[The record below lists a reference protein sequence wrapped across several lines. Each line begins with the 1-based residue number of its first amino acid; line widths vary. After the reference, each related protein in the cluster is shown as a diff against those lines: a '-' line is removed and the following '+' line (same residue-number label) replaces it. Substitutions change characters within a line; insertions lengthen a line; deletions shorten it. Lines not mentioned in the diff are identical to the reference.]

1 MGAAAMI
8 HSDRDEA
15 AAFHESSVKV
25 NYPDLDTAKLLMA
38 LLVVEIHTRP
48 LEALDILE
56 RVIEGIDVVAVPF
69 FFIASAFLCFRGLS
83 EVDFSDSSSCA
94 SIRVRKTTFKLLEL
108 YLIWTV
114 LYLPITIFGDL
125 LYGKDLMHGLLAFVR
140 QTLFVGE
147 NFCSWPL
154 WYLLAGFVAFALVYC
169 CLRSGMALKRVV
181 GLSFLFL
188 LAGYF
193 IMVVAEWSDAPRAIA
208 IPVGIYEKLFVN
220 TRNGLFEG
228 FFYVALGAFFGT
240 KHAHF
245 EATPVVCLLIGLIF
259 GVVGCIFINA
269 NAHLPFCACAGACL
283 FLLSIKRCGSNLLP
297 HVGMRNASTIIYLV
311 HMMFAVVFVYGI
323 CGGVDPDIH
332 ANNADRLL
340 LYLFS
345 LGGSALLSAVVI
357 QLSRKSPLTK
367 RIFGI

>member
-1 MGAAAMI
+1 MSTAAKI
-8 HSDRDEA
+8 HAEKDEA
-15 AAFHESSVKV
+15 AAICKSSAMV
-25 NYPDLDTAKLLMA
+25 NYPDLDIVKLLMA
-38 LLVVEIHTRP
+38 CLVVEIHTRP
-48 LEALDILE
+48 LEALAIPEKL
-56 RVIEGIDVVAVPF
+56 IEGVDVVAVPF
-69 FFIASAFLCFRGLS
+69 FFIASGFLCFQGLS
-83 EVDFSDSSSCA
+83 EVDFTDSLSCA
-94 SIRVRKTTFKLLEL
+94 SIRVRNTALKLLEL

-114 LYLPITIFGDL
+114 LYLPITIFGNF
-125 LYGKDLMHGLLAFVR
+125 LYGKDLLHGLLAFVR
-140 QTLFVGE
+140 QTLLVGE

-208 IPVGIYEKLFVN
+208 IPVSIYEKLFIN

-240 KHAHF
+240 KHKRF
-245 EATPVVCLLIGLIF
+245 EAMPIAYLLIGLIF
-259 GVVGCIFINA
+259 GVAGCIFINA

-283 FLLSIKRCGSNLLP
+283 FLLSIKRCGPDLLP

-311 HMMFAVVFVYGI
+311 HMIFAVVFVYGI

-345 LGGSALLSAVVI
+345 LGGSALLSVVAI
-357 QLSRKSPLTK
+357 QLSKKSPMTK
-367 RIFGI
+367 RILGI